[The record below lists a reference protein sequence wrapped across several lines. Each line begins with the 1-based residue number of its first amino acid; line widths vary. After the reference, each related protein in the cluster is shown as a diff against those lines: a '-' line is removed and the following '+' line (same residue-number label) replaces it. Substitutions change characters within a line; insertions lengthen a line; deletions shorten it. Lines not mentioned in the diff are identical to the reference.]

1 PRPAQPQ
8 RRRTRPQNRSLKLGS
23 PPEVRDSPWRPR
35 RQWTEREP
43 AARRRTDRQAHLAYD
58 LGVQHRPERVEVSGV
73 CFHQIAAFAR
83 VRDEIIKLVSVV
95 LHVVDE
101 LVPAIDQ
108 HPKPWL
114 EGWAFRPRLHLAD
127 EGSPPTG
134 LAQDQRLQAFSL
146 NWRLGIDAKQIE
158 QGGIEIEQDHG
169 LGDLARGE
177 TSAEEQAGD
186 SDDLFVECSPVEL
199 SSVLSEL
206 LTVVGGHQN
215 QRALEQASA
224 A

>member
-1 PRPAQPQ
+1 DERAVAIEQDTGCFGHETRARTARTCAGAADRFSTPPPRPAQPQ

-35 RQWTEREP
+35 RQWPEREP

-108 HPKPWL
+108 HPTPWL
-114 EGWAFRPRLHLAD
+114 EGWPFRPRVHPAD
-127 EGSPPTG
+127 EGSPP
-134 LAQDQRLQAFSL
+134 
-146 NWRLGIDAKQIE
+146 
-158 QGGIEIEQDHG
+158 
-169 LGDLARGE
+169 
-177 TSAEEQAGD
+177 
-186 SDDLFVECSPVEL
+186 
-199 SSVLSEL
+199 
-206 LTVVGGHQN
+206 
-215 QRALEQASA
+215 
-224 A
+224 